1 MNVNEDAGVARV
13 AIAIETHLASLARS
27 FFFFPI
33 KLGVL
38 RTSLSGG

>member
-27 FFFFPI
+27 FFPI